1 MLKVLIADDEVI
13 ICQMLKKLINWEDK
27 NMEIIGIAH
36 NGIEAENMILSLKP
50 DIVIS
55 DVRMPGID
63 GLRLIEKTK
72 ELGFEIDYIVMSG
85 YKHFEYAYTALNL
98 GVIYYLLKPIDALE
112 LEEIL
117 DRIIKSRNE
126 KLEEQQEKEELKQTV
141 KEASDRIRKYFLNDI
156 INMYGIQLENGDLEL
171 EKDFSNECFLS
182 FFIKIDQTHS
192 EENIVSLLDVVI
204 YNIEKYMEKGAWEY
218 INSYV
223 KSGVVT
229 VVNYQKES
237 KKKLLQTIEDI
248 KMVCQKEMQKF
259 HGLYIVVGIGSE
271 KNSLSQV
278 KISIEEAI
286 EAIQARIKLGTDNII
301 YFNKLT
307 FKYVDISEI
316 LCEKDIRALKNEI
329 DALDQVAFLKHI
341 DQMVKRV
348 TEEENYSP
356 SSLYEL
362 LEKIEE
368 LSFEQFRNNKIL
380 EEVYEEE
387 YKERFQLIYDNNFKE
402 NLLVYRYKENMRQLF
417 NDAIEEHRD
426 KTQKPI
432 RLAEQYIQ
440 KYFNQPITLEQVA
453 EAIGLSGAY
462 LSTMFKKEKGINF
475 IEYLIAY
482 RMEKAKELLKETN
495 YTVNIVAEKVG
506 YTDGKYFSKTFSKF
520 VGLKPT
526 EYRKLYG

>member
-1 MLKVLIADDEVI
+1 MIMLKVLIADDEVI

-204 YNIEKYMEKGAWEY
+204 YNIEKYMEKGRC
-218 INSYV
+218 V
-223 KSGVVT
+223 
-229 VVNYQKES
+229 
-237 KKKLLQTIEDI
+237 
-248 KMVCQKEMQKF
+248 
-259 HGLYIVVGIGSE
+259 
-271 KNSLSQV
+271 
-278 KISIEEAI
+278 
-286 EAIQARIKLGTDNII
+286 
-301 YFNKLT
+301 
-307 FKYVDISEI
+307 
-316 LCEKDIRALKNEI
+316 
-329 DALDQVAFLKHI
+329 
-341 DQMVKRV
+341 
-348 TEEENYSP
+348 
-356 SSLYEL
+356 
-362 LEKIEE
+362 
-368 LSFEQFRNNKIL
+368 
-380 EEVYEEE
+380 
-387 YKERFQLIYDNNFKE
+387 
-402 NLLVYRYKENMRQLF
+402 
-417 NDAIEEHRD
+417 
-426 KTQKPI
+426 
-432 RLAEQYIQ
+432 
-440 KYFNQPITLEQVA
+440 
-453 EAIGLSGAY
+453 
-462 LSTMFKKEKGINF
+462 
-475 IEYLIAY
+475 
-482 RMEKAKELLKETN
+482 
-495 YTVNIVAEKVG
+495 
-506 YTDGKYFSKTFSKF
+506 
-520 VGLKPT
+520 
-526 EYRKLYG
+526 

>member
-1 MLKVLIADDEVI
+1 MFKETVCKMSNITKSYPGVVALNNVSVEFTAGEVHGLVGENGAGKSTLIKVLAGAVENDEGSI
-13 ICQMLKKLINWEDK
+13 ITV
-27 NMEIIGIAH
+27 
-36 NGIEAENMILSLKP
+36 S
-50 DIVIS
+50 
-55 DVRMPGID
+55 
-63 GLRLIEKTK
+63 
-72 ELGFEIDYIVMSG
+72 
-85 YKHFEYAYTALNL
+85 YT
-98 GVIYYLLKPIDALE
+98 
-112 LEEIL
+112 
-117 DRIIKSRNE
+117 
-126 KLEEQQEKEELKQTV
+126 
-141 KEASDRIRKYFLNDI
+141 
-156 INMYGIQLENGDLEL
+156 
-171 EKDFSNECFLS
+171 
-182 FFIKIDQTHS
+182 H
-192 EENIVSLLDVVI
+192 
-204 YNIEKYMEKGAWEY
+204 
-218 INSYV
+218 
-223 KSGVVT
+223 
-229 VVNYQKES
+229 
-237 KKKLLQTIEDI
+237 
-248 KMVCQKEMQKF
+248 
-259 HGLYIVVGIGSE
+259 LYIVVGIGSE

-417 NDAIEEHRD
+417 NHAIEEHRD

-482 RMEKAKELLKETN
+482 RIEKAKELLKETN